1 MLLFTPFRLDP
12 FNQRLWRGD
21 HRLALKPK
29 AFAVLRYL
37 AERPE
42 RLITKTELLA
52 ALWPGVHV
60 GPAVL
65 KTHMNEIREVLA
77 DRARAPRYIETVP
90 GHGYRFVAPVQQ
102 DVAGDSPARTA
113 QRKTE
118 ILVGRERERAALE
131 RALTRAQQGERQLV
145 FVTGEPGIGKTTLV
159 DGFLA
164 PLRANPAVAVA
175 WGQCVEQYGAGEA
188 YLPVLEALSRL
199 LRRPDSEQLWRVLRR
214 SAPTWVL
221 QMPELLDA
229 DGLQS
234 LERATVAMTPA
245 RMLRELAQALPQVA
259 EVRPLILLL
268 EDLHWADHS
277 TLTLLSYLARQ
288 SDPARLLIVGTF
300 RSQEVRL
307 NRHPLWEIQ
316 QSLVAHERCEEIAL
330 QQLDEREVAH
340 FLDVRFVPHQLPEE
354 LGQRLHA
361 HTAGNPLFLVRVVD
375 AMIKRD
381 QVRETE
387 GHWRLS
393 AELAAVTQDVPP
405 SVTALMEAEAARLTE
420 LERDVLG
427 AASVAGAEFWVAA
440 VAAALQVDP
449 VRVEDLCVRWARAG
463 RFLRLRERSETG
475 LLRCEFIHALY
486 QRVILESLSPA
497 RQTQLHGRIAVWL
510 ETTFASDLH
519 ACAAELAMHFER
531 GPEPGRAIRHH
542 ELAGKKA
549 LARCAY
555 REAMAHLESAQTLN
569 ARLPGGED
577 RLRNELSLLLV
588 LGIPAAMINGYGSP
602 QVEGVYL
609 RAQDLCRELG
619 APQQQQQQLQIA
631 VGLSIC
637 YVTRGAYVQA
647 KAFAD
652 HAERLAQSE
661 GAATARQEANLVQL
675 MASFHLGELSQTRG
689 HMARAIELYGSER
702 SGPAGFS
709 LVQDL
714 SVATATVLCWPLWLL
729 GYPEQ
734 ALSRGEQ
741 ALALAT
747 ERSDDF
753 AMVQSLGYLVAL
765 HLFRGDWQLV
775 QTRAALCQQLCTEHG
790 FRFFHTTSLL
800 GLGAALVEQGDL
812 ERGTALLREGW
823 QERLAL
829 GATVNGSFWCA
840 LLSNAYARAGDF
852 EQALD
857 ALDEAFARIDAHQER
872 WWEPELHR
880 QLGEL
885 ALCAQPGAS
894 PRTRE
899 RLAARAAPE
908 VAFERSLA
916 LACGL
921 GAKSLELRAA
931 TSLARQWAATDR
943 APAARELLGGVLS
956 WFREGFDTIDLKRAS
971 ELLLTLD
978 PC

>member
-12 FNQRLWRGD
+12 FNQRLWHGD

-29 AFAVLRYL
+29 AFAVLCYL

-60 GPAVL
+60 GSAVL

-102 DVAGDSPARTA
+102 EVAVDSSARTA

-131 RALTRAQQGERQLV
+131 RAFTRAQQGERQLV
-145 FVTGEPGIGKTTLV
+145 FVTGEPGIGKTMLV

-214 SAPTWVL
+214 TAPTWVL

-234 LERATVAMTPA
+234 LERASVAMTPA

-307 NRHPLWEIQ
+307 TRHPLWEIQ

-330 QQLDEREVAH
+330 QQLDAREVAH
-340 FLDVRFVPHQLPEE
+340 FLDARFVPHHLPEE

-375 AMIKRD
+375 AMIKRE

-405 SVTALMEAEAARLTE
+405 SVTALMEGEAARLTE

-440 VAAALQVDP
+440 VAAALEVDL

-463 RFLRLRERSETG
+463 RFLRQREQSETG
-475 LLRCEFIHALY
+475 LLRCEFIHGLY
-486 QRVILESLSPA
+486 QRVLLESLSPA

-510 ETTFASDLH
+510 ETTFARDLH
-519 ACAAELAMHFER
+519 ACAAALAMHFER

-569 ARLPGGED
+569 ARLPEGEE

-619 APQQQQQQLQIA
+619 APQQQLQIA

-637 YVTRGAYVQA
+637 YVTRGAYAQA

-689 HMARAIELYGSER
+689 YMARAIELYGSER

-714 SVATATVLCWPLWLL
+714 SVATATVMCWPLWLL

-734 ALSRGEQ
+734 ALTRGEQ

-753 AMVQSLGYLVAL
+753 AMAQSLAYLVAL

-775 QTRAALCQQLCTEHG
+775 QTRAALCQQLCIEHG

-800 GLGAALVEQGDL
+800 GLGAALVEQGEL

-885 ALCAQPGAS
+885 SLRAQLQTS

-899 RLAARAAPE
+899 RFAARAAPE
-908 VAFERSLA
+908 AAFERSLE

-931 TSLARQWAATDR
+931 TSLARQWAATHR
-943 APAARELLGGVLS
+943 APAARELLGGVFS

-971 ELLLTLD
+971 ELLRTLD
-978 PC
+978 PS